1 MSQQPNDRSRCFFCL
16 KQSIKKFVYK
26 DMDVAKATAAGWT
39 HIAVRQ
45 LGKFKIEAASMRTFS
60 WFLYTWADLS
70 THAFNSAYVKAGW
83 ALVGLSPLS
92 PEKMMEA
99 WAFLPDLLKH
109 DPDAVQKIK
118 DLIPVCASSVSETGT
133 LTDGFMDL
141 VYYQRGGVFA
151 QVPNGN
157 NEAKDTSEAAPVNHR
172 WRFSF

>member
-1 MSQQPNDRSRCFFCL
+1 
-16 KQSIKKFVYK
+16 
-26 DMDVAKATAAGWT
+26 MDVARATAIDWT
-39 HIAVRQ
+39 HTAVRK
-45 LGKFKIEAASMRTFS
+45 LGAFKIEAASMRTFS
-60 WFLYTWADLS
+60 WFLYTWGDLS

-133 LTDGFMDL
+133 LTDDFMDL
-141 VYYQRGGVFA
+141 VYYQRGGLFS
-151 QVPNGN
+151 QVPNAE

-172 WRFSF
+172 WCCS